1 MKKIYSLLLLFVASF
16 SFGQTIYS
24 ENMGTPTGT
33 TLIPAYST
41 GTAPAT
47 FQNSTPIVYSGSG
60 DVRATSAS
68 NTYSGASGGGNVYLA
83 ATAGKY
89 FQIDG
94 INTSAYT
101 SANIQMSFGYLTALF
116 ATVQVVV
123 EYSTNA
129 STATPTW
136 TAIPF
141 TNNTSASWALV
152 SIPGGILPSSSTLS
166 LRFSEGAILGQIRI
180 DDVKVI
186 NFNPACTFVFGAPT
200 TACDAVTPA
209 IDTYTATI
217 PYTGAGGGG
226 YTVTSTSGSVGGD
239 NPNTVV
245 AGNIIV
251 SNITEGTSVTLNV
264 TKGVCIYSLTVTGP
278 DCKIVNTLPFAD
290 SFPYAVGSSLG
301 ASQNWQNINSGDN
314 IIASAG
320 SLNYT
325 GFTSS
330 GNSET
335 FSGAG
340 IDCFTPYTDTTTGT
354 IYASFIMNV
363 TDMTNV
369 TGATASTYFASLTS
383 ATQAYKSRLFL
394 NKTGATTYQF
404 GLDGASTTTNLDT
417 TTRNVGDV
425 IFVVMGYDFSNSTIS
440 AWINPNLS
448 TFNATTPPTLSQVQT
463 TPIAD
468 LGGFIFRQDAAGT
481 TPTMIVDE
489 LRISTTTAQLLS
501 VNQNNA
507 ITGLKVYPNPVSNG
521 TLFITSDSNSEKSIV
536 IFDVLGKQ
544 VLNTKTATSSVNV
557 SGLNAG
563 IYLVK
568 ITEEGNTAVRKI
580 VIQ

>member
-1 MKKIYSLLLLFVASF
+1 MKKIYSLLLLTVASF

-24 ENMGTPTGT
+24 ENMGTTPTT
-33 TLIPAYST
+33 SPYPVITAHT
-41 GTAPAT
+41 G
-47 FQNSTPIVYSGSG
+47 FQNAAPIVYTGTG
-60 DVRATSAS
+60 DIRPTSATG
-68 NTYSGASGGGNVYLA
+68 TYAGASQGNNAYLS

-94 INTSAYT
+94 INTSTYS
-101 SANIQMSFGYLTALF
+101 SANIQLSFGYLTALF
-116 ATVQVVV
+116 ATVQVVL
-123 EYSTNA
+123 EFSTNA
-129 STATPTW
+129 SATTPTW

-152 SIPGGILPSSSTLS
+152 SIPGGILPASSTLS
-166 LRFSEGAILGQIRI
+166 LRFSMPTTLGQIRI

-186 NFNPACTFVFGAPT
+186 NNNPACTFAFGSAT
-200 TACDAVTPA
+200 TACDTVTPA

-226 YTVTSTSGSVGGD
+226 YTVTSTSGTVGGD
-239 NPNTVV
+239 NPNTVA
-245 AGNIIV
+245 AGNIII
-251 SNITEGTSVTLNV
+251 SNITEGTQITVNV
-264 TKGVCIYSLTVTGP
+264 SKGVCTYPLTVFAA
-278 DCKIVNTLPFAD
+278 DCKAVNPLPFAD
-290 SFPYAVGSSLG
+290 SFPYTVGSSLG
-301 ASQNWQNINSGDN
+301 ASQSWQNVNTGDN
-314 IIASAG
+314 ILAVAG
-320 SLNYT
+320 SLTYP
-325 GFTSS
+325 GFASS
-330 GNSET
+330 GNSES

-340 IDCFTPYTDTTTGT
+340 IDCFTPYTDATTGT

-369 TGATASTYFASLTS
+369 TGATALTYFASLTS

-404 GLDGASTTTNLDT
+404 GLDGASTTTNFDA

-425 IFVVMGYDFSNSTIS
+425 IFVIMGYDFSNSTIS

-448 TFNATTPPTLSQVQT
+448 TFNAATPPTLSQVQT

-489 LRISTTTAQLLS
+489 LRVSTTTAQLLT
-501 VNQNNA
+501 VNQNSA
-507 ITGLKVYPNPVSNG
+507 IAGLKVYPNPVSNG
-521 TLFITSDSNSEKSIV
+521 TLFITTDSNSERNVV
-536 IFDVLGKQ
+536 IFDILGKQ
-544 VLNTKTATSSVNV
+544 VLNATTSNTSINV
-557 SGLNAG
+557 GNLNSGV
-563 IYLVK
+563 YLVK
-568 ITEEGNTAVRKI
+568 ITEEGNTATRKL